1 MMKKERFGDFSIV
14 IENGLRMYGTY
25 KTLLLG

>member
-1 MMKKERFGDFSIV
+1 MMKKGKSEDFSIA

-25 KTLLLG
+25 KILLLG